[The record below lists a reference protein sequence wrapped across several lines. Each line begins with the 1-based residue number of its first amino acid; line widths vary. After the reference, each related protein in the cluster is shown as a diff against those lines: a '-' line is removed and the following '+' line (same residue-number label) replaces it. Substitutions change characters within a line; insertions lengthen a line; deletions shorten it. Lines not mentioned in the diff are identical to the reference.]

1 MTATTLTDP
10 SAADPSAA
18 VSPSA
23 ADPSAAN
30 SWAND
35 DSTQREQMNIV
46 IVGHVDHGKS
56 TLVGRLL
63 ADTNSLPTGKLES
76 VKAICARQGKIFEY
90 AFLLDAL
97 EAERDQGITIDS
109 ARCFFGTARRDYIVI
124 DAPGHIEFLKN
135 MISGAAR
142 AEAALLLI
150 DAHEGV
156 RENSRRHGYVLGL
169 LGIRQVTVL
178 VNKMDLVDFRQDVFD
193 AIEVEY
199 RAFLTEV
206 GIVPQRFIPIS
217 ARDGDNIVPGTGA
230 QMPWYDGPSVLAA
243 VDLFTKAVSLSEAP
257 LRLPVQDV
265 YKWNEAGDER
275 RIVAG
280 RVETG
285 RISVGDRVVFS
296 PSMKSALVASIEC
309 FNAPLQTDAVAGES
323 TGFTLS
329 EQLFVGR
336 GEIVSHVASA
346 PAVSRRLRANVVW
359 LGRAPLKLGK
369 SYKLKLTTVEISCKV
384 AEIRKVLD
392 ASTLDA
398 EVRAEVR
405 RHEVAELVLETR
417 RPIAFDTIDKL
428 GATARFVL
436 VDQFDVAGGGIIL
449 EALVDQLER
458 HRDEQRAREFEWI
471 SGHVGSEERAA
482 RAGHKTALVL
492 LTGEANVGKAAIAK
506 ELEKRLFDDGC
517 AAYRLDGKNVFLG
530 VESDLVGHSDRVEI
544 TRRYAEVAYLL
555 LDAGHLVV
563 STSNTFGLA
572 DHGIIR
578 TLVHP
583 HPVVHVHVGDEP
595 GVSTGA
601 DLTVAPSSY
610 TPPIEVVTAAVQSI
624 VQVLGERELTNP

>member
-1 MTATTLTDP
+1 MVGGTEARG
-10 SAADPSAA
+10 AA
-18 VSPSA
+18 
-23 ADPSAAN
+23 
-30 SWAND
+30 
-35 DSTQREQMNIV
+35 REQMNIV

-63 ADTNSLPTGKLES
+63 ADTGSLPTGKLEA
-76 VKAICARQGKIFEY
+76 VKAVCQRQGKAFEY

-178 VNKMDLVDFRQDVFD
+178 VNKMDLVDYRQDVFER
-193 AIEVEY
+193 IEREY
-199 RAFLTEV
+199 RAFLAEV
-206 GIVPQRFIPIS
+206 GLTPMRFIPIA
-217 ARDGDNIVPGTGA
+217 AREGDHIVQSPSPA
-230 QMPWYDGPSVLAA
+230 MPWFDGPSVLEA
-243 VDLFTKAVSLSEAP
+243 VDEFGKAPSLVEAP

-280 RVETG
+280 RVEAG
-285 RISVGDRVVFS
+285 RIAVGDRVLFS
-296 PSMKSALVASIEC
+296 PSMKSAVVQSIEC
-309 FNAPLQTDAVAGES
+309 FNAAVQSDAVAGES
-323 TGFTLS
+323 TGFTLG
-329 EQLFVGR
+329 EQLFVAR
-336 GEIVSHVASA
+336 GEIVSLVGSA
-346 PAVSRRLRANVVW
+346 PAVSSRLRANVVW
-359 LGRAPLKLGK
+359 LGRTPLALGK
-369 SYKLKLTTVEISCKV
+369 SYKLKLTTVEIPARV
-384 AEIRKVLD
+384 VEVRKVLD

-398 EVRAEVR
+398 EARSEVR

-417 RPIAFDTIDKL
+417 RPIAFDTIDRAS
-428 GATARFVL
+428 ATARFVL
-436 VDQFDVAGGGIIL
+436 VDQYDVAGGGIIL
-449 EALVDQLER
+449 EALPDALDR
-458 HRDEQRAREFEWI
+458 HRDEARVREFEWI
-471 SGHVGSEERAA
+471 GGLVGSEERAA
-482 RAGHKTALVL
+482 RHGHRTALVL

-506 ELEKRLFDDGC
+506 GLEKSLFDSGHN
-517 AAYRLDGKNVFLG
+517 AYRLDGKNVFLG
-530 VESDLVGHSDRVEI
+530 VEADLQAMPDRVEI
-544 TRRYAEVAYLL
+544 VRRYAEVAYLL
-555 LDAGHLVV
+555 LDAGSLVV

-583 HPVVHVHVGDEP
+583 HPVVHVHVGAE
-595 GVSTGA
+595 STEA
-601 DLTVAPSSY
+601 DLTLGPSSY
-610 TPPIEVVTAAVQSI
+610 TPPQEVVDAAVAAI
-624 VQVLGERELTNP
+624 RALLAERAIAMA

>member
-1 MTATTLTDP
+1 MSGVD
-10 SAADPSAA
+10 A
-18 VSPSA
+18 VSPSV
-23 ADPSAAN
+23 PP
-30 SWAND
+30 
-35 DSTQREQMNIV
+35 QREQMNIV

-63 ADTNSLPTGKLES
+63 ADTNSLPTGKLEA
-76 VKAICARQGKIFEY
+76 VKALCARQGKLFEY

-109 ARCFFGTARRDYIVI
+109 ARCFFGTAKRDYIVI

-178 VNKMDLVDFRQDVFD
+178 VNKMDLVGYSQAVYDR
-193 AIEVEY
+193 IEAEY
-199 RAFLTEV
+199 RAFLKEV
-206 GIVPQRFIPIS
+206 GITPERFIPIS
-217 ARDGDNIVPGTGA
+217 ARDGDNIVPG
-230 QMPWYDGPSVLAA
+230 QSHSMDWYDGPSVLDA
-243 VDLFTKAVSLSEAP
+243 VDLFRKALSLSEAP

-280 RVETG
+280 RVEIG

-296 PSMKSALVASIEC
+296 PSMKSGVVHSVEC
-309 FNAPLQTDAVAGES
+309 FNAPVQNDAVAGES
-323 TGFTLS
+323 TGITLT
-329 EQLFVGR
+329 EQIFVGR
-336 GEIVSHVASA
+336 GEVVSHVASA
-346 PAVSRRLRANVVW
+346 PSVSSRLRANVVW
-359 LGRAPLKLGK
+359 LGRTPLTLGK
-369 SYKLKLTTVEISCKV
+369 SYKLKLTTVEIQCKV
-384 AEIRKVLD
+384 AEIKKVLD

-398 EVRAEVR
+398 EQRSEVR

-428 GATARFVL
+428 AATARFVL
-436 VDQFDVAGGGIIL
+436 VDGYDVAGGGIIL

-471 SGHVGSEERAA
+471 GGFVAAEERAA
-482 RAGHKTALVL
+482 RSGHKAALVL

-506 ELEKRLFDDGC
+506 GLEKALFDAGKN
-517 AAYRLDGKNVFLG
+517 AYRLDGKNVFLG
-530 VESDLVGHSDRVEI
+530 VESDLVGAPDRVEI

-583 HPVVHVHVGDEP
+583 HPVVHVHVGNEVGDA
-595 GVSTGA
+595 TGA
-601 DLTVAPSSY
+601 DLTLAPTSY
-610 TPPIEVVTAAVQSI
+610 TPPAEVVASAVEAI
-624 VQVLGERELTNP
+624 EGLLRERALTEP

>member
-1 MTATTLTDP
+1 MVSNGSSRPQAAAGAVDGAHRPTA
-10 SAADPSAA
+10 AAEASRGASD
-18 VSPSA
+18 
-23 ADPSAAN
+23 
-30 SWAND
+30 
-35 DSTQREQMNIV
+35 TIREKMNIV

-63 ADTNSLPTGKLES
+63 ADTDSLPTGKLEA
-76 VKAICARQGKIFEY
+76 VKALCARQGKLFEY

-178 VNKMDLVDFRQDVFD
+178 VNKMDLVGYRQEVFD
-193 AIEVEY
+193 RIEEEY
-199 RAFLTEV
+199 RAFLLEC
-206 GIVPQRFIPIS
+206 GLVPQRFIPIS
-217 ARDGDNIVPGTGA
+217 ARDGDNIVPGRGGE
-230 QMPWYDGPSVLAA
+230 MSWYRGPSVLEA
-243 VDLFTKAVSLSEAP
+243 VDLFEKGRGKVDSP

-275 RIVAG
+275 RIIAG

-285 RISVGDRVVFS
+285 RLAVGDRVLFS
-296 PSMKSALVASIEC
+296 PSMKSAVVHSVEC
-309 FNAPLQTDAVAGES
+309 FNAPVQRDALAGQS
-323 TGFTLS
+323 TGFTLT
-329 EQLFVGR
+329 EQLFVAR
-336 GEIVSHVASA
+336 GEIVSHLEPA
-346 PAVSRRLRANVVW
+346 PAVSSRLRANVVW
-359 LGRAPLKLGK
+359 LGRTPLTLGK
-369 SYKLKLTTVEISCKV
+369 SYKLKLTTVEIGCRV
-384 AEIRKVLD
+384 AEIKKVLD
-392 ASTLDA
+392 ASTLDSA
-398 EVRAEVR
+398 ERSEVR

-417 RPIAFDTIDKL
+417 RPIAFDTID
-428 GATARFVL
+428 GMESTARFVL
-436 VDQFDVAGGGIIL
+436 VDGYDVAGGGIIL
-449 EALVDQLER
+449 EALVDRLER

-471 SGHVGSEERAA
+471 SGLVGSEERAA

-506 ELEKRLFDDGC
+506 GLERRLFDGGL

-530 VESDLVGHSDRVEI
+530 VENDLVGHPDRVEI
-544 TRRYAEVAYLL
+544 VRRYAEVAYLL
-555 LDAGHLVV
+555 LDAGHVVV

-583 HPVVHVHVGDEP
+583 HPVVHVHVGSEATD
-595 GVSTGA
+595 A
-601 DLTVAPSSY
+601 DLTLAPSSY
-610 TPPIEVVTAAVQSI
+610 TPPAEVVAAATEAI
-624 VQVLGERELTNP
+624 VRHLSERGLTEP

>member
-1 MTATTLTDP
+1 M
-10 SAADPSAA
+10 SAAYDTAA
-18 VSPSA
+18 ATSVAHGPA
-23 ADPSAAN
+23 
-30 SWAND
+30 
-35 DSTQREQMNIV
+35 REQMNIV

-63 ADTNSLPTGKLES
+63 ADTDSLPTGKLEA
-76 VKAICARQGKIFEY
+76 VKAICQRQGKLFEY

-142 AEAALLLI
+142 AEAALLII

-178 VNKMDLVDFRQDVFD
+178 VNKMDLVGYRQEVFE
-193 AIEVEY
+193 AIEREY
-199 RAFLTEV
+199 RAFLGEV
-206 GIVPQRFIPIS
+206 GIEPMRFIPIS
-217 ARDGDNIVPGTGA
+217 AREGDMIVPGQGRA
-230 QMPWYDGPSVLAA
+230 MPWYRGPSVLEA
-243 VDLFTKAVSLSEAP
+243 VDRFEKAPSLREAP

-285 RISVGDRVVFS
+285 RIAVGDRVLFS
-296 PSMKSALVASIEC
+296 PSMKSAVVHSIER
-309 FNAPLQTDAVAGES
+309 FSTRDDLPAEVDAVAGES
-323 TGFTLS
+323 TGFTLD
-329 EQLFVGR
+329 EQLFVRR
-336 GEIVSHVASA
+336 GEIVSHLGGSQ
-346 PAVSRRLRANVVW
+346 PAVSSRLRANVVW
-359 LGRAPLKLGK
+359 LGREPLRLGR
-369 SYKLKLTTVEISCKV
+369 SYKLKLTTVEMQARV

-392 ASTLDA
+392 ASTLDT

-405 RHEVAELVLETR
+405 RHEVAELVLELR
-417 RPIAFDTIDKL
+417 RAIAFDTIDKHS
-428 GATARFVL
+428 ATARFVL
-436 VDQFDVAGGGIIL
+436 VDGYDVAGGGIIL
-449 EALVDQLER
+449 EALSDQLER
-458 HRDEQRAREFEWI
+458 HRDEQRVREFEWI
-471 SGHVGSEERAA
+471 PSLVGPEERAA
-482 RAGHKTALVL
+482 RLGHKTALVL
-492 LTGEANVGKAAIAK
+492 LTGEAQVGKAAIAK
-506 ELEKRLFDDGC
+506 ALEKVLFDRGLG
-517 AAYRLDGKNVFLG
+517 AYLLDGKNVFLG
-530 VESDLVGHSDRVEI
+530 VEADLVGRPDRIEI
-544 TRRYAEVAYLL
+544 TRRYAEVAYLM

-583 HPVVHVHVGDEP
+583 HPVVHVHVGAEA
-595 GVSTGA
+595 TGA
-601 DLTVAPSSY
+601 ELTLPECGLSPSA
-610 TPPIEVVTAAVQSI
+610 EALAQAVQAI
-624 VQVLGERELTNP
+624 EALLAERGLTRE